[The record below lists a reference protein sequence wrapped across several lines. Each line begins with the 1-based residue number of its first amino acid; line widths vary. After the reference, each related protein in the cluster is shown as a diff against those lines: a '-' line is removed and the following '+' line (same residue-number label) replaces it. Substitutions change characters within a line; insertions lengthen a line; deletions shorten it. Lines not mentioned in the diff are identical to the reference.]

1 MELRDGPGVSKKRLR
16 RMRIRKKNSKQ
27 WATSTLTDRD
37 LAAIAMSKIEEA
49 ESKGMLLD
57 SPEPAKPAAATTAE
71 AGATAGAGA
80 GAGAAA
86 GGKRRSRRR
95 KSKGGAKAASAS
107 TGDVAMDG

>member
-49 ESKGMLLD
+49 EYMPLAPYE
-57 SPEPAKPAAATTAE
+57 PEMTLY
-71 AGATAGAGA
+71 
-80 GAGAAA
+80 
-86 GGKRRSRRR
+86 RFRSTYRPPELP
-95 KSKGGAKAASAS
+95 SH
-107 TGDVAMDG
+107 